1 MDSWAR
7 KKRKGE
13 KIVLQN
19 EWVMFELLIIKYSK
33 FTKIESVV
41 RDEKLNWVVKIVLWH
56 YSLAN
61 LTKN

>member
-1 MDSWAR
+1 
-7 KKRKGE
+7 
-13 KIVLQN
+13 
-19 EWVMFELLIIKYSK
+19 MFELLIIKYSK

-41 RDEKLNWVVKIVLWH
+41 RDEKLNWVVKIVFWH